1 MAKPRK
7 KNKADNQKPETLDE
21 ITADVEMDDDYETNI
36 DDDTRAYDDGE
47 VKMSLVAH
55 LTELRNRLG
64 IAIAAFIILF
74 LICVAPIPGT
84 DNSSIAYHVFI
95 FLQAPLADVMEAR
108 GGGRMI
114 FTALHEGFFT
124 QIKVGFFTAL
134 CVTFPIMSMQIWRF
148 IAPGLYKNE
157 KQAFLPFLIATPVLF
172 LMGAAMVYYIVTP
185 LAWNFFIS
193 FEMAAS
199 EGALAIEVEPRI
211 SEYLSLVMRLIFAF
225 GLAFELP
232 VILLLLARAGLV
244 TPEGLAEKRKIAIV
258 IAFVAAAI
266 LTPPDVISQVLLATP
281 IILLYELSI
290 FGAKIMNKRRNDEFD
305 D

>member
-1 MAKPRK
+1 MADQ
-7 KNKADNQKPETLDE
+7 KAASPDIDE
-21 ITADVEMDDDYETNI
+21 G
-36 DDDTRAYDDGE
+36 R
-47 VKMSLVAH
+47 MSLIDH

-64 IAIAAFIILF
+64 IALAAFVLLF
-74 LICVAPIPGT
+74 LVSVAPWPGAAG
-84 DNSSIAYHVFI
+84 SSVAYYVFV
-95 FLQAPLADVMEAR
+95 FLQAPLAEILEAK

-134 CVTFPIMSMQIWRF
+134 CITFPIFSIQIWKF

-172 LMGAAMVYYIVTP
+172 MAGAAMVYYVVTP
-185 LAWNFFIS
+185 MAWAFFVS
-193 FEMAAS
+193 FEMVGDNS
-199 EGALAIEVEPRI
+199 ALAIELEPRI
-211 SEYLSLVMRLIFAF
+211 SEYLSLMMRLIFAF

-244 TPEGLAEKRKIAIV
+244 THQGLAEKRKIAIV
-258 IAFVAAAI
+258 ISFVVAAI
-266 LTPPDVISQVLLATP
+266 LTPPDVISQLLLAVP

-290 FGAKIMNKRRNDEFD
+290 YGARLMSPPETNEFD
-305 D
+305 NS